1 MFDRLTNGLKA
12 VYARSVM
19 GQEKWVESMRE
30 LLSSSH
36 PGVVTKEDLAQVES
50 RLDELL
56 GMMDQIEEKLGISY
70 ETAQEPIEASDGA

>member
-56 GMMDQIEEKLGISY
+56 GMMDLIEEKLGLSF
-70 ETAQEPIEASDGA
+70 EEPQEVNKASNEV

>member
-1 MFDRLTNGLKA
+1 
-12 VYARSVM
+12 M

-30 LLSSSH
+30 LISGSH

-56 GMMDQIEEKLGISY
+56 GMMDLIEEKLGISFH
-70 ETAQEPIEASDGA
+70 EPQESNTASDGA

>member
-1 MFDRLTNGLKA
+1 
-12 VYARSVM
+12 M

-50 RLDELL
+50 RLDDLL
-56 GMMDQIEEKLGISY
+56 GMMDLIEEKLGLSFD
-70 ETAQEPIEASDGA
+70 ESKEPNHASDGS

>member
-1 MFDRLTNGLKA
+1 
-12 VYARSVM
+12 M

-30 LLSSSH
+30 LLSGSH

-56 GMMDQIEEKLGISY
+56 AMMDAIEEKLGISY
-70 ETAQEPIEASDGA
+70 DAEDGSQEPLGAL